1 MENPEC
7 LDRFSKKELE
17 LIKQMDCLEYAT
29 WAKICDVYHKMALD
43 AFASNRNDAVA
54 DSVRRCFNALFG
66 DPIQLSNGK
75 YLHHGTPEFDNL
87 INF

>member
-43 AFASNRNDAVA
+43 AFASNRNEIQSVDALMPCLVIL
-54 DSVRRCFNALFG
+54 FN
-66 DPIQLSNGK
+66 
-75 YLHHGTPEFDNL
+75 
-87 INF
+87 